1 MKKIKIFAEDIK
13 TADISYFDYAK
24 NKIDNY
30 KDYPIC
36 KVGNKIVDLREKIEK
51 DKEVEFLDISYKW
64 GNRTYTKTLSLVF
77 AMALNRLYPQ
87 IEADLNH
94 YIGAGLYIDFANRQG
109 LRIEEIEKIK
119 KEMDDIIAANY
130 EIKTYTV
137 SKKEAIEIFKDKN
150 PEIIRLLSTIE
161 EDIDVG
167 ICQCQ
172 ELIDINYSI
181 LAPTTG
187 YISSYKL
194 MNYYPG
200 LLLISPNIKNNFDA
214 SNYKEM
220 PKFAKVFQDSTDHY
234 KLLGLNKLADINEKI
249 LSGQGK
255 KIMQISD
262 AIFTKKIMDIA
273 SKIHND
279 KDIKMVLISGPT
291 SSGKTTFTG
300 KLKIYLEALG
310 YSTIMIS
317 MDDYFV
323 DREKTPLDKNGE
335 FDFESPYAVD
345 LDLFNKDMYRL
356 LNQEKIYKREFDF
369 LTGLGMYKD
378 EEIVPD
384 GHTIIM
390 IEGIHALNPL
400 ISKLIPEKNKY
411 KVYISALNQV
421 NLDSHNRV
429 STTDGRLIR
438 RSVRDH
444 NFRGYSIEETFKMWD
459 NIGKAE
465 EKYIFPFQ
473 EKADALIS
481 SSLPYESAVLKKH
494 IVPMLETIEED
505 SEYYSEA
512 RNVLETLK
520 YVVSIDDD
528 KLVSSESLLRE
539 FIGD

>member
-137 SKKEAIEIFKDKN
+137 SKNEAIEIFKDKN

-220 PKFAKVFQDSTDHY
+220 PKLAKVFQDSTDHY

-249 LSGQGK
+249 LSGQAK

>member
-137 SKKEAIEIFKDKN
+137 SKNEAIEIFKDKN

-167 ICQCQ
+167 ICKCQ

-494 IVPMLETIEED
+494 IVPMLKTIEED

>member
-1 MKKIKIFAEDIK
+1 MKKIKFSAEEIK
-13 TADISYFDYAK
+13 TSAKTYYDFAK

-30 KDYPIC
+30 KKYPVA
-36 KVGNKIVDLREKIEK
+36 KSGNKIVGLREEVENNK
-51 DKEVEFLDISYKW
+51 DVEFLDISYKW

-77 AMALNRLYPQ
+77 AMALNRLYPK

-109 LRIEEIEKIK
+109 LTMEEIDNIK
-119 KEMDDIIAANY
+119 REMDEIIAADY

-137 SKKEAIEIFKDKN
+137 SKNEAIEIFKDKN

-214 SNYKEM
+214 ENYKEM
-220 PKFAKVFQDSTDHY
+220 PKLAKVFQDSTDHY

-255 KIMQISD
+255 KIMQISE

-273 SKIHND
+273 NKIKND

-356 LNQEKIYKREFDF
+356 LNQEKIFKREFDF

-444 NFRGYSIEETFKMWD
+444 NFRGYSVEETFKMWD

-473 EKADALIS
+473 EKADTLIN
-481 SSLPYESAVLKKH
+481 SSLPYEAAVLKKH
-494 IVPMLETIEED
+494 IVPMLEAIGED

>member
-1 MKKIKIFAEDIK
+1 MKKIKNFAEDIK

-137 SKKEAIEIFKDKN
+137 SKNGAIEIFKDKN
-150 PEIIRLLSTIE
+150 PEIIRLLTTIE

-249 LSGQGK
+249 LSGQAK
-255 KIMQISD
+255 NIMQISD

-473 EKADALIS
+473 EKADTLIS
-481 SSLPYESAVLKKH
+481 SSLPYEAAVLKKH

>member
-1 MKKIKIFAEDIK
+1 MKKIKFSAEDIK
-13 TADISYFDYAK
+13 TTEISYYDYAK

-30 KDYPIC
+30 KDYPVA
-36 KVGNKIVDLREKIEK
+36 KVGNKIVGLREKIEANR
-51 DKEVEFLDISYKW
+51 EVELLDISYKW

-109 LRIEEIEKIK
+109 LTIEEIDKIK
-119 KEMDDIIAANY
+119 KEMDDIIAADY

-137 SKKEAIEIFKDKN
+137 SKNEAIEIFKDKN

-214 SNYKEM
+214 ENYKEM
-220 PKFAKVFQDSTDHY
+220 PKLAKVFQDSTDHY

-249 LSGQGK
+249 LSGQAK

-356 LNQEKIYKREFDF
+356 LNQEKISKREFDF

-384 GHTIIM
+384 SHTIIM

-444 NFRGYSIEETFKMWD
+444 NFRGYSVEETFKMWD

-473 EKADALIS
+473 EKADTLIS
-481 SSLPYESAVLKKH
+481 SSLPYEAAILKKH

>member
-1 MKKIKIFAEDIK
+1 MNLIKLKKENINTFETYYD
-13 TADISYFDYAK
+13 FAK
-24 NKIDNY
+24 NNIEDFK
-30 KDYPIC
+30 KYPVA
-36 KVGNKIVDLREKIEK
+36 KVGNKIVGLKEKIAAEN
-51 DKEVEFLDISYKW
+51 EVEFLDISYKW

-77 AMALNRLYPQ
+77 AMALKRLYPE

-94 YIGAGLYIDFANRQG
+94 YIGAGLYIDFANRKG
-109 LRIEEIEKIK
+109 LTIEEIDNIR
-119 KEMDDIIAANY
+119 KEMDSIIAADY
-130 EIKTYTV
+130 QIETYTV
-137 SKKEAIEIFKDKN
+137 SKNEALEIFKDKN

-161 EDIDVG
+161 ENIDVG
-167 ICQCQ
+167 ICQC
-172 ELIDINYSI
+172 EDLLDINYSI
-181 LAPTTG
+181 LAPSTG

-200 LLLISPNIKNNFDA
+200 LLLISPNIKNNFNAD
-214 SNYKEM
+214 NYKEM
-220 PKFAKVFQDSTDHY
+220 PKLAKVFQDSTDHY
-234 KLLGLNKLADINEKI
+234 KYLGLNKLSDINEKI
-249 LSGQGK
+249 LAGQAK
-255 KIMQISD
+255 KIMQVSD
-262 AIFTKKIMDIA
+262 AIFVKKIMDIA
-273 SKIHND
+273 DKIHND

-300 KLKIYLEALG
+300 KLKVYLEALG
-310 YSTIMIS
+310 YTTIMIS

-323 DREKTPLDKNGE
+323 DREKTPLDENGE

-345 LDLFNKDMYRL
+345 LKLFNTDMYRL
-356 LNQEKIYKREFDF
+356 LNQEKINKREFDF
-369 LTGLGMYKD
+369 LTGLGIYKE

-400 ISKLIPEKNKY
+400 ISKMIPEKNKY

-444 NFRGYSIEETFKMWD
+444 NFRGYSVEETFKMWD
-459 NIGKAE
+459 NIGRAE

-473 EKADALIS
+473 EKADTLIS
-481 SSLPYESAVLKKH
+481 SSLPYEAAVLKKH
-494 IVPMLETIEED
+494 IVPMLETIGED

>member
-1 MKKIKIFAEDIK
+1 MKKIKFSAEDIK
-13 TADISYFDYAK
+13 TTEISYYDYAK

-30 KDYPIC
+30 KDYPVA
-36 KVGNKIVDLREKIEK
+36 KVGNKIVGLREKIEANR
-51 DKEVEFLDISYKW
+51 EFELLDISYKW

-109 LRIEEIEKIK
+109 LTIEEIDKIK
-119 KEMDDIIAANY
+119 KEMDDIIAADY

-137 SKKEAIEIFKDKN
+137 SKNEAIEIFKDKN

-214 SNYKEM
+214 ENYKEM
-220 PKFAKVFQDSTDHY
+220 PKLAKVFQDSTDHY

-249 LSGQGK
+249 LSGQAK

-356 LNQEKIYKREFDF
+356 LNQEKISKREFDF

-384 GHTIIM
+384 SHTIIM

-444 NFRGYSIEETFKMWD
+444 NFRGYSVEETFKMWD

-473 EKADALIS
+473 EKADTLIS
-481 SSLPYESAVLKKH
+481 SSLPYEAAILKKH

>member
-36 KVGNKIVDLREKIEK
+36 KVGNKILDLREKIEK

-119 KEMDDIIAANY
+119 KEMDDIITANY

-137 SKKEAIEIFKDKN
+137 SKNEAIEIFKDKN

-249 LSGQGK
+249 LSGQAK

>member
-1 MKKIKIFAEDIK
+1 MNLIDLKKENINTFETYYD
-13 TADISYFDYAK
+13 FAK
-24 NKIDNY
+24 NNIEDFK
-30 KDYPIC
+30 KYPVA
-36 KVGNKIVDLREKIEK
+36 KVGNRIVGLKEKIAGNN
-51 DKEVEFLDISYKW
+51 DVEFLDISYKW

-77 AMALNRLYPQ
+77 AMALKSLYPE

-109 LRIEEIEKIK
+109 LKIEEIDNIR
-119 KEMDDIIAANY
+119 KEMNSIIAADY
-130 EIKTYTV
+130 QIETYTV
-137 SKKEAIEIFKDKN
+137 SKNEALEIFKDKN

-161 EDIDVG
+161 ENIDVG
-167 ICQCQ
+167 ICQC
-172 ELIDINYSI
+172 EDLLDINYSI
-181 LAPTTG
+181 LAPSTG

-200 LLLISPNIKNNFDA
+200 LLLISPNIKNNFNVD
-214 SNYKEM
+214 NYKEM

-234 KLLGLNKLADINEKI
+234 KYLGLNKLSDINEKI
-249 LSGQGK
+249 LAGQAK
-255 KIMQISD
+255 KIMQVSD
-262 AIFTKKIMDIA
+262 AIFAKKIMDIA
-273 SKIHND
+273 DKIHND
-279 KDIKMVLISGPT
+279 SDIKMVLISGPT

-300 KLKIYLEALG
+300 KLKVYLEALG

-345 LDLFNKDMYRL
+345 LDLFNTDMYRL
-356 LNQEKIYKREFDF
+356 LNQEKINKREFDF
-369 LTGLGMYKD
+369 LTGLGMYKE

-384 GHTIIM
+384 GLTIIM

-400 ISKLIPEKNKY
+400 ISKMIPEKNKY

-429 STTDGRLIR
+429 STTDGRLVR

-444 NFRGYSIEETFKMWD
+444 NFRGYSVEETFKMWD
-459 NIGKAE
+459 NIGRAE

-473 EKADALIS
+473 EKADTLIN
-481 SSLPYESAVLKKH
+481 SSLPYEAAILKKH